1 MQCLIDSLRNRSIA
15 VVAIALVALQ
25 FSMVTHELL
34 EEHSLGEHCV
44 ICVAQDRF
52 DDDAALAA
60 APNAVILAVARSS
73 SIASPTIAFNSA
85 AVSAV
90 RNRGPPVL

>member
-1 MQCLIDSLRNRSIA
+1 MLYLIKSLRNRRTVIA
-15 VVAIALVALQ
+15 VIALVVLQ
-25 FSMVTHELL
+25 FSQITHELL

>member
-1 MQCLIDSLRNRSIA
+1 MSYLINSLRHRRIA
-15 VVAIALVALQ
+15 VVAIALAAFAQ
-25 FSMVTHELL
+25 FSMVTHEVL

-44 ICVAQDRF
+44 MCVAQDRF

-60 APNAVILAVARSS
+60 AGAAIPAVAQASS
-73 SIASPTIAFNSA
+73 AGLPTITFSST

-90 RNRGPPVL
+90 RNRGPPVI

>member
-1 MQCLIDSLRNRSIA
+1 MSYLIDSLRNRSIA
-15 VVAIALVALQ
+15 FVAIALAALQ

-44 ICVAQDRF
+44 MCVAQDRF
-52 DDDAALAA
+52 DDDGALTVAT
-60 APNAVILAVARSS
+60 NAVILAIAQSS
-73 SIASPTIAFNSA
+73 SISSPTIAFNSA

-90 RNRGPPVL
+90 RNRGPPVI